1 MFSSRRMFHKRIC
14 YISICRIL
22 DNFPFYFRFRNE
34 RSQIKEFKPPPRPKM
49 CISSADLL
57 EDAEDVDGIGVELL
71 VLVPL
76 LVAGLRLAARLLDR
90 LLRCRVASAGLLRG
104 SHCRNRLEQ
113 ESKGDCKE
121 MQKWPNEEG
130 HGL

>member
-1 MFSSRRMFHKRIC
+1 
-14 YISICRIL
+14 
-22 DNFPFYFRFRNE
+22 
-34 RSQIKEFKPPPRPKM
+34 M

-57 EDAEDVDGIGVELL
+57 EDAEDVDGVGVELP
-71 VLVPL
+71 VLVSL

-113 ESKGDCKE
+113 ENKKGLQRNAKVAE
-121 MQKWPNEEG
+121 
-130 HGL
+130 